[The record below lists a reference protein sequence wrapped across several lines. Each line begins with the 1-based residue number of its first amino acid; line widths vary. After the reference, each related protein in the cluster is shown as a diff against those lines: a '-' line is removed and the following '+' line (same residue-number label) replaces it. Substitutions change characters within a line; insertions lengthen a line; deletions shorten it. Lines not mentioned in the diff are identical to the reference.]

1 MIWRWIRRGNGRK
14 RVKLEEGRPLG
25 TTSGH
30 ITERTDRDIREVDST

>member
-14 RVKLEEGRPLG
+14 RVKLEGRPLG